1 MASIELDNVEDA
13 VEEIVSGV
21 ESASSGGTWS
31 VLGEPTAGKSAVL
44 ERLYDY
50 FKDEGSVR
58 PILVTPPPR
67 AYDAAHA
74 ALIELAEGLE
84 LNQTALAAIQD
95 PETAW
100 SSKLQ
105 RIGNALRREGRVVL
119 LLDEPDLWSPRETY
133 FTEFVQDI
141 WNLVFA
147 PVGLTTVTA
156 GPTPFLVRG
165 HHAIHL
171 DPASNPEAVL
181 AAIEAPALRAAKDA
195 VAFRFQT
202 SLPSVS
208 PLQVRL
214 LVAIAALS
222 EPELDRVDATAFDHR
237 AALVEVLAN
246 LADAE
251 TPALR
256 DLWLHLAAVREPFDQ
271 ELLGLLGLH
280 ELAARDAAIIDE
292 CLLFARRGGL
302 VLHESLRTITRQID
316 HDTHGIHGLLAKY
329 YRHRFTAPD
338 VGVKTRL
345 RDSIEAFHHASSA
358 GIFDLDTYRPF
369 FVDQLNI
376 LGYQLSVDERNL
388 GSAAEAFQVA
398 LSWDPTNAYA
408 AHYRAFN
415 LDRQAGTPG
424 ASVDPDEVERL
435 YRLAVERQSQHP
447 WFRARLI
454 NFLIAQSRI
463 DDAWSAWL
471 DASEAFGS
479 EPAENI
485 YFGLHLHVARN
496 LLYRGE
502 LRHTHALLR
511 GLPTEIA
518 NDGRFR
524 AIQERLW
531 ALREAEEHGS
541 YVPATYLKPDW
552 WKYPK
557 RLASTGLQR
566 WLAAKVASV
575 TADTVEL
582 DVADITPGARPEYG
596 YLELQLK
603 TLAEWWKEPADL
615 SSLQAGEF
623 IEIGFYGRDGEQA
636 VALRHPRVRWEDL
649 TLPEDDPDRYLRVAM

>member
-1 MASIELDNVEDA
+1 MAEIELHNVEDA
-13 VEEIVSGV
+13 AEEIVRRV
-21 ESASSGGTWS
+21 EGASDGGTWS

-50 FKDEGSVR
+50 FEQEGSVR

-74 ALIELAEGLE
+74 ALIDLAEGLA
-84 LNQTALAAIQD
+84 LKQTALDAIQD

-100 SSKLQ
+100 LSKLQ
-105 RIGNALRREGRVVL
+105 LVGNALRREGRVVL
-119 LLDEPDLWSPRETY
+119 LLDAPDSWSPLETY
-133 FTEFVQDI
+133 FTEFVRDV
-141 WNLVFA
+141 WNLVFDR
-147 PVGLTTVTA
+147 VGLTTVTA

-171 DPASNPEAVL
+171 DSASNPHAVL
-181 AAIEAPALRAAKDA
+181 AAIDAPALSAAKDA
-195 VAFRFQT
+195 VAYLLQR
-202 SLPSVS
+202 SLSSVS
-208 PLQVRL
+208 PLQIRL

-222 EPELDRVDATAFDHR
+222 ERELARVDATAFEHR

-251 TPALR
+251 TRPLR

-271 ELLGLLGLH
+271 ELLELLKLH
-280 ELAARDAAIIDE
+280 QLPARDAAIVNQ
-292 CLLFARRGGL
+292 CLLFPRRGGL
-302 VLHESLRTITRQID
+302 VLHESLRTISRQID
-316 HDTHGIHGLLAKY
+316 NDKHAIHSLLAKY
-329 YRHRFTAPD
+329 YRHRFTDTEA
-338 VGVKTRL
+338 GVKTRL

-358 GIFDLDTYRPF
+358 GIFDLETYRPF

-376 LGYQLSVDERNL
+376 LGYHLSVDEHDLTN
-388 GSAAEAFQVA
+388 AAEVFQVA
-398 LSWDPTNAYA
+398 LTWDPVNAYA

-415 LDRQAGTPG
+415 LDRQAGTPTTN
-424 ASVDPDEVERL
+424 VDPEEVERL
-435 YRLAVERQSQHP
+435 YRLAVERQPQHP

-454 NFLIAQSRI
+454 TFLIAQSRI
-463 DDAWSAWL
+463 DDAWAAWL

-479 EPAENI
+479 DPAEYI

-502 LRHTHALLR
+502 LRHTQVLLR
-511 GLPTEIA
+511 GLPPEIA
-518 NDGRFR
+518 SDGRFR
-524 AIQERLW
+524 AIRERLW

-552 WKYPK
+552 WRYPK
-557 RLASTGLQR
+557 RLAKTGLHR
-566 WLAAKVASV
+566 WLAAKVATI
-575 TADTVEL
+575 TADAVEL

-596 YLELQLK
+596 YLELPLE
-603 TLAEWWKEPADL
+603 TLDEWWKESADL
-615 SSLQAGEF
+615 SSLEAGEF

-649 TLPEDDPDRYLRVAM
+649 TLPDEDPDRYLRAAV